1 MNHFFQKYSGG
12 GLGDAR
18 DALNH
23 SYDAKLAVKVSDLS
37 MRRIISQDY
46 TTRYKTVDE
55 DGNYVPATEETKD
68 EGL

>member
-1 MNHFFQKYSGG
+1 MIKSSKLLAGTSS
-12 GLGDAR
+12 LVTVRKA
-18 DALNH
+18 
-23 SYDAKLAVKVSDLS
+23 AKLAVKVSDLS